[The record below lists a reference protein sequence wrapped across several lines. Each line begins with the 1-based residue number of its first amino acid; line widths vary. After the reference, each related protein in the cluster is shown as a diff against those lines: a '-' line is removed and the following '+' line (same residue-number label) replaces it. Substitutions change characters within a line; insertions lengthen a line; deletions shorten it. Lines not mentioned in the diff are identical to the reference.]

1 MSNNKLRVFEGFAGI
16 GAVSKAIERLG
27 IPHELVGFSEI
38 DKYAIKSFCAVHG
51 VDESLNWGDV
61 CKIDETKLPDMDL
74 YTFGS
79 PCQDFSVAGKQK
91 GSTWTCNDCGHEY
104 NPLDVHWS
112 KRDNCPNCN
121 NKNIN
126 KSRSSLV
133 VEALRIIRH
142 KKPKYLLMENVK
154 NLVGKQ
160 FKPSFDKIIAELN
173 EYGYNTYW
181 DVLNA
186 KQYGVPQN
194 RERVFVISIRKD
206 IDTGLYKFPKGFD
219 SGLRLKDIL
228 EEKVAEKYYLKK
240 ALNPVFTDNYI
251 QYDNSG
257 KGYNSQASRLYYTDS
272 LMGSLPHSN
281 GGDKTQIICADKK
294 ELLIEKEDVA
304 PSPELIGGI
313 GEINFGKQY
322 RQGNRVYSS
331 DKTAMCLLSQPVGN
345 AGGQSYLY
353 AVPQGDKENNKD
365 YLSKSIDKIIE
376 KNNGEI
382 PEAWDLYNKNHIN
395 SGMAKTLSCGCGRT
409 GTAGSTAVTDSY
421 RIRKLTPLE
430 CWRLMGFD
438 DNDFIK
444 AKESGVSDTQLY
456 KQAGNSIVVNCLEYM
471 FKELFITSVKSLHN
485 IG

>member
-1 MSNNKLRVFEGFAGI
+1 MEKLKVFEGFAGI

-91 GSTWTCNDCGHEY
+91 GAVWTCNDCTDEQGNPTEY

-112 KRDNCPNCN
+112 KRDVCPICGS
-121 NKNIN
+121 KNIN

-160 FKPSFDKIIAELN
+160 FKPSFDKIIAELK

-194 RERVFVISIRKD
+194 RERVFVVGIRKD

-219 SGLRLKDIL
+219 NGIRLKDML
-228 EEKVAEKYYLKK
+228 EEHIADKYYL
-240 ALNPVFTDNYI
+240 
-251 QYDNSG
+251 
-257 KGYNSQASRLYYTDS
+257 SQDVQNRLKFNDKQT
-272 LMGSLPHSN
+272 SN
-281 GGDKTQIICADKK
+281 KD
-294 ELLIEKEDVA
+294 
-304 PSPELIGGI
+304 
-313 GEINFGKQY
+313 
-322 RQGNRVYSS
+322 
-331 DKTAMCLLSQPVGN
+331 
-345 AGGQSYLY
+345 
-353 AVPQGDKENNKD
+353 NNKK
-365 YLSKSIDKIIE
+365 YLSKAIDKIIE
-376 KNNGEI
+376 KNDGKI
-382 PEAWDLYNKNHIN
+382 PEAWDIYSKNPIN
-395 SGMAKTLSCGCGRT
+395 TGIAKTLSCDCGHT
-409 GTAGSTAVTDSY
+409 GTAGSTAVTDGFK
-421 RIRKLTPLE
+421 IRKLTPRE
-430 CWRLMGFD
+430 CWRLMGFND
-438 DNDFIK
+438 TDFDN
-444 AKESGVSDTQLY
+444 AKSVGMSDTQLY